1 MRLANVLA
9 SGTAIL
15 VALAPL
21 AGVAQT
27 LPWMNTSLPPE
38 QRTALL
44 VSAMTLDQKIQQIAI
59 NPVANT
65 SIPGCGFNPLGR
77 HIEGIP
83 SLAIPTVRMTNAPAG
98 VVGGDCSPDPT
109 TTGLPDELAAAS
121 TWDTAVWSLY
131 GDIVGA
137 ETRAIAHTITLGPGM
152 DMGRVPNNGRNFEY
166 LGEDPLLTGT
176 AATLIT
182 RGIQAHG
189 VLATDK
195 HYVANEQET
204 QRQTMNT
211 IIDNR
216 TLHELYLLPFEM
228 GVKDG
233 DTASVMCS
241 YPRINGTF
249 SCENAYIL
257 TTVLRNQWGFKGF
270 VMSDRGATNS
280 TVPSIKAG
288 LDLEFATPNY
298 FSPAN
303 INAALASG
311 AITISD
317 IDNMLKPRFY
327 EMFKLGQFDNPIT
340 GFSIHRFRR
349 SRPVRARHGRTRQ
362 CAPEERERH
371 ASAERR
377 VAALSRADR
386 ADNLRRHRGAG
397 RERSVAYACQP
408 ALHRDAAAGP
418 AERADIA
425 RLQRYRDLQ

>member
-9 SGTAIL
+9 SGAAIL

-27 LPWMNTSLPPE
+27 LPWMDTSLPPE

-44 VSAMTLDQKIQQIAI
+44 VSAMTLDQKIQQIAM

-182 RGIQAHG
+182 RG
-189 VLATDK
+189 
-195 HYVANEQET
+195 
-204 QRQTMNT
+204 
-211 IIDNR
+211 
-216 TLHELYLLPFEM
+216 
-228 GVKDG
+228 
-233 DTASVMCS
+233 
-241 YPRINGTF
+241 
-249 SCENAYIL
+249 
-257 TTVLRNQWGFKGF
+257 
-270 VMSDRGATNS
+270 
-280 TVPSIKAG
+280 
-288 LDLEFATPNY
+288 
-298 FSPAN
+298 
-303 INAALASG
+303 
-311 AITISD
+311 
-317 IDNMLKPRFY
+317 
-327 EMFKLGQFDNPIT
+327 
-340 GFSIHRFRR
+340 
-349 SRPVRARHGRTRQ
+349 SRPMACWPRT
-362 CAPEERERH
+362 
-371 ASAERR
+371 STT
-377 VAALSRADR
+377 
-386 ADNLRRHRGAG
+386 
-397 RERSVAYACQP
+397 
-408 ALHRDAAAGP
+408 
-418 AERADIA
+418 
-425 RLQRYRDLQ
+425 